1 MADTSRSD
9 QRVTAAERRAQ
20 VVALRRRR
28 ATFDQIGRALGVS
41 KERAWKLY
49 QEALAQVPAAQVDEH
64 RAEEL
69 VLIDDAIAALMRIAR
84 DGGTSPRTAVEAWT
98 SVRGWAERKAK
109 LLGLDAP
116 TRFEH
121 LTLDAIDAELR
132 KAKAE
137 MGELPPNI
145 PANHPG

>member
-1 MADTSRSD
+1 MPETQPG
-9 QRVTAAERRAQ
+9 QRVSAAERRAQ

-28 ATFDQIGRALGVS
+28 ATFDQIGRTLGISRQRAHQLYSQALG
-41 KERAWKLY
+41 EI
-49 QEALAQVPAAQVDEH
+49 PAPQLDEH

-69 VLIDDAIAALMRIAR
+69 ILIDDAIRDLMKIAR
-84 DGGTSPRTAVEAWT
+84 DSQTSPRTAVEAWT
-98 SVRGWAERKAK
+98 SIRGWAERKAK
-109 LLGLDAP
+109 QLGLDAP

-132 KAKAE
+132 LARAE
-137 MGELPPNI
+137 MGELPPEI

>member
-28 ATFDQIGRALGVS
+28 ATFDQIGRALGIS

-49 QEALAQVPAAQVDEH
+49 QEALAAIPAAQVEEH

-69 VLIDDAIAALMRIAR
+69 MLIDDAIADLLKIAR
-84 DGGTSPRTAVEAWT
+84 DHGKPMTAVEAWN
-98 SVRGWAERKAK
+98 SIRGWADRKAK

-116 TRFEH
+116 TRHEY
-121 LTLDAIDAELR
+121 LTLDAIDAQIRML
-132 KAKAE
+132 KAE
-137 MGELPPNI
+137 MGELPPGV
-145 PANHPG
+145 PAGHPG